1 MTLRSLSIMK
11 KEKLYYISQLIGKC
25 MQEYRIEKGVSGE
38 CVAKK
43 LGISQQQLSR
53 YERGENALTVDVL
66 FKYLLII
73 EVNFPDF
80 YHRLFYTIGRH
91 PKLSMYISGL
101 NGFGWELD
109 DLKDYYTSAIV

>member
-1 MTLRSLSIMK
+1 MK

-66 FKYLLII
+66 FKYLNI
-73 EVNFPDF
+73 
-80 YHRLFYTIGRH
+80 Y
-91 PKLSMYISGL
+91 
-101 NGFGWELD
+101 
-109 DLKDYYTSAIV
+109 